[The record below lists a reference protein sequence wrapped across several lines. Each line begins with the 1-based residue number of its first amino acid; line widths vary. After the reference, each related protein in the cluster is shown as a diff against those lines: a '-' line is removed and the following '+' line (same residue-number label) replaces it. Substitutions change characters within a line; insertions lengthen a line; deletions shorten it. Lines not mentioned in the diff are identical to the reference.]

1 MSSGKY
7 GAVAGMVSRM
17 DMMENITT
25 HLAAAKTFSYKKGV
39 STFEARLAEANSG
52 MATEGL
58 NYVRKT
64 KETIDFTPGEI
75 EYSGNPLHVAL
86 NGEGFFKVMHADE
99 SVAYTRKGAFKMTPD
114 GFLVDAFGL
123 KVMSIEN
130 EPIILPNPNVTI
142 SATGNIRYQGV
153 EVGQIGVF
161 KFEDNSI
168 LKRAP
173 GSAFVPSDNSKS
185 TLLAEPE
192 VIQNN
197 LETSNVDMM
206 KTTVKMTSNLRAF
219 EATQRALKI
228 YNEMDTKAAEIGL
241 VQ

>member
-7 GAVAGMVSRM
+7 GAVAGMISRM
-17 DMMENITT
+17 DMMENITA

-52 MATEGL
+52 MATKGV

-75 EYSGNPLHVAL
+75 EYSGNPLHVAI
-86 NGEGFFKVMHADE
+86 NGEGFFKVLHTDD

-114 GFLVDAFGL
+114 GFLVDAFGQ
-123 KVMSIEN
+123 KVLSVEN
-130 EPIILPNPNVTI
+130 EPIILPDPNVTI
-142 SATGNIRYQGV
+142 SPTGNIRYQGV

-168 LKRAP
+168 LKRAA

-185 TLLAEPE
+185 TLLTEPE

-228 YNEMDTKAAEIGL
+228 YNDMDTKAAEIGL